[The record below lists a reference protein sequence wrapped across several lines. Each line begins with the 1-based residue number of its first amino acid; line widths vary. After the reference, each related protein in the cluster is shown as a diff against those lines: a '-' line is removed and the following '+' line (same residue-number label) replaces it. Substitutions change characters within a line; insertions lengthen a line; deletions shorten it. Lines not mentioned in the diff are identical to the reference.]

1 VPSNVIELDEKLIS
15 PLGALDLTEPE
26 VNVKP
31 SEPTPISKLPVVVVT
46 VGARKQ
52 HRRQQS
58 RVVG

>member
-52 HRRQQS
+52 HRRQ
-58 RVVG
+58 